1 MTPYLLQH
9 PADVQAKLTSVLFI
23 DFVYSSRHSV
33 NVVII
38 QFFAALIKD
47 LITSR
52 SSLFIFILPVN

>member
-1 MTPYLLQH
+1 MQL
-9 PADVQAKLTSVLFI
+9 VCQAKLTSVLFI